1 MKKNIL
7 NVVLLV
13 FGMNCYS
20 NNTLP
25 INVSLLSHQDYQ
37 QDSRF
42 AYIEHRGRREWIR
55 VTITFEKQEGQE
67 KWKAVKVTD
76 NGEFSQNPSF
86 RFVPNA
92 MESPIMKL
100 NPNNQIAI
108 QYNYNYYVDTPYG
121 KAYFNL

>member
-25 INVSLLSHQDYQ
+25 INVSLLSYQDYQ

>member
-1 MKKNIL
+1 MKKTFL

-13 FGMNCYS
+13 LGMNCYS

-25 INVSLLSHQDYQ
+25 SNVSLLSYQDYQ

-67 KWKAVKVTD
+67 KWKAVKALKEAPAAAGGPD
-76 NGEFSQNPSF
+76 AAAAAAAIAALQ
-86 RFVPNA
+86 RC
-92 MESPIMKL
+92 KRRLL
-100 NPNNQIAI
+100 NP
-108 QYNYNYYVDTPYG
+108 YVIGT
-121 KAYFNL
+121 AH

>member
-1 MKKNIL
+1 MKKTFL

-13 FGMNCYS
+13 LGMNCYS

-25 INVSLLSHQDYQ
+25 SNVSLLSYQDYQ

-76 NGEFSQNPSF
+76 NGEFSQSPSY
-86 RFVPNA
+86 RFVPNT

-108 QYNYNYYVDTPYG
+108 QYNYNHYVDTPYG
-121 KAYFNL
+121 NAYFNL